1 MNLSMNWLATLVTV
15 AMRITLALSL
25 AVAQRRR

>member
-1 MNLSMNWLATLVTV
+1 MNLSMNWLAALVTV